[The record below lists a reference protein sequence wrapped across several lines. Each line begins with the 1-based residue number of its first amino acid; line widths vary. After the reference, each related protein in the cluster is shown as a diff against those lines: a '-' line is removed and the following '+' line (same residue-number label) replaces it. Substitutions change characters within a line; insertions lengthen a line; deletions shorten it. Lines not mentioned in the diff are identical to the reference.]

1 MPDDFALRQR
11 YRQPNAILVTKIK
24 FVKDDMKTTIQ
35 PILNEFRTGN
45 LMSPAMTALHEQ
57 LVQARDIKQSIWNS
71 RGCLV
76 TVLL

>member
-1 MPDDFALRQR
+1 MIVCGK
-11 YRQPNAILVTKIK
+11 NATKLMLK

-57 LVQARDIKQSIWNS
+57 LVQVRDLKFFSLF
-71 RGCLV
+71 RAFR
-76 TVLL
+76 